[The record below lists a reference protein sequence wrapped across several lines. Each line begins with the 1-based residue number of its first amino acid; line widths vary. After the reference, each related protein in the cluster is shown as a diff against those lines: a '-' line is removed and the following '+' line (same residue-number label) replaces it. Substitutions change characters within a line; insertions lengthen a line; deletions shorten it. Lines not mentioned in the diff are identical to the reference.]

1 MFNKEQVIQR
11 IRKKHAI
18 PRHIRFDVSD
28 CQDGCRS
35 FYAWYNHSGRV
46 LTAVWRRSGG
56 QLQTDSA
63 WFKVNGLKLE
73 NAIERFMM
81 HANDSRRFYDR

>member
-11 IRKKHAI
+11 IRHKHDI
-18 PRHIRFDVSD
+18 PDHIRFDVSEY
-28 CQDGCRS
+28 QGGYRS
-35 FYAWYNHSGRV
+35 FYASYNHDRV
-46 LTAVWRRSGG
+46 LTAVWRKAGG
-56 QLQTDSA
+56 QLQTDSG